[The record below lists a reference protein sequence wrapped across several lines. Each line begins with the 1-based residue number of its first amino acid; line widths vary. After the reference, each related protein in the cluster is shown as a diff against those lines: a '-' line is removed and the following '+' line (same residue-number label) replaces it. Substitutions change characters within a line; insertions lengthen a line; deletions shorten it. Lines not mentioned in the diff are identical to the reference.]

1 MIPKLDSPETL
12 RVLALIV
19 GGMKSLHLLLTE
31 SGFNITYATLS
42 KYISN
47 GVQFEEKVFANLFE
61 TIRKKATFN
70 AREAARNLEDAYVIV
85 NELVGQGVIFPKK
98 MGDDLDEDWQKRQTL
113 TSEEIKDFEAEFGT
127 KLSLEQKEVLQGKR
141 RKKDSKPKPKSSVSV
156 DDLFG
161 DDDNEEDVVVMVRN
175 EQGEVIAVPTKRE
188 EPEEPQPK
196 KEENK
201 SDKNFLE
208 DFLNGEDDTPPPRNA
223 LTDPFE
229 AELRRTNDNF
239 TSDDYRF

>member
-12 RVLALIV
+12 RVLSLIV

-141 RKKDSKPKPKSSVSV
+141 RKKDDSKPKPKSSVSV

-175 EQGEVIAVPTKRE
+175 EQAEVIAVPTKRE
-188 EPEEPQPK
+188 EPEEPK

-229 AELRRTNDNF
+229 AELRKTPDVF
-239 TSDDYRF
+239 TSEDHRF